1 MTSEATTGTTIPPRI
16 RLVLVDDHEIV
27 RAGLRMLL
35 AGYPDLEVVGEAD
48 DGATALELVAASHPD
63 VVLMDLSMPRMDG
76 VTATARIAADQPGTQ
91 VLVLTT
97 FADRAHV
104 TAAIDAGAA
113 GYVLKDADPAALAG
127 AIRAAARGE
136 APLDPRAARVL
147 LEQRRSAGEDGA
159 ATTVPASQ
167 GIVAPP
173 DAAPG
178 TPGRPGPTDDS
189 AGDLTAREREVL
201 ALVGQ
206 GMSNRLIARRLGI
219 SEKTVKAHLTRVFAQ
234 IGVTDRVQ
242 AALWWQRHV
251 AG

>member
-1 MTSEATTGTTIPPRI
+1 MTADATADAGSPPHI
-16 RLVLVDDHEIV
+16 RLVIVDDHEIV

-48 DGATALELVAASHPD
+48 DGGSALHVVAAVRPD

-76 VTATARIAADQPGTQ
+76 VTATARIVADQPGTQ

-97 FADRAHV
+97 FADRDHV

-136 APLDPRAARVL
+136 APLDPRAARAL
-147 LEQRRSAGEDGA
+147 LEQRRATTRGGAAAGA
-159 ATTVPASQ
+159 ATSEGPATRP
-167 GIVAPP
+167 GGNPEPP
-173 DAAPG
+173 DE
-178 TPGRPGPTDDS
+178 T

-219 SEKTVKAHLTRVFAQ
+219 AEKTVKAHLTRVFAQ

-242 AALWWQRHV
+242 AALWWQRH
-251 AG
+251 GDR